1 VWQELFIS
9 LPFVFVLSLIAALM
23 LYWYGGKISPKAA
36 KTPGKLAQYA
46 CGEEMPAE
54 KLQVNVE
61 RFFIYAVY
69 FLVFD
74 ILAFM
79 LATSFASPGFM
90 PALYAVITLLAVAL
104 LAYIFPSF
112 KLRMG

>member
-1 VWQELFIS
+1 VWAELFTS
-9 LPFVFVLSLIAALM
+9 LPFVFMISLVTSIL
-23 LYWYGGKISPKAA
+23 LYWYGGRISPKVA
-36 KTPGKLAQYA
+36 KSPGKLSQYA
-46 CGEEMPAE
+46 CGEEVPAQ

-79 LATSFASPGFM
+79 LATSLGSPGFM
-90 PALYAVITLLAVAL
+90 PALYATITLLAVVL
-104 LAYIFPSF
+104 LLPMLKSRI
-112 KLRMG
+112 G

>member
-1 VWQELFIS
+1 MWTELFTS
-9 LPFVFVLSLIAALM
+9 LPFVFLVSLATALL
-23 LYWYGGKISPKAA
+23 LYWYGGRISAKGAKI
-36 KTPGKLAQYA
+36 PGKLSQYA
-46 CGEEMPAE
+46 CGEELPAE

-79 LATSFASPGFM
+79 LATSVGNLGFI
-90 PALYAVITLLAVAL
+90 PALYAVITLLAVIL
-104 LAYIFPSF
+104 LLPMLKI
-112 KLRMG
+112 RMS